1 MSMLITSVVSDS
13 LRPYEL
19 ARQALLSLGFSGHE
33 SWGGL
38 PCPPPGDLP
47 DPGTGPASLC
57 LLHWQTVFSTP
68 SATWEAHVVICYV
81 TL

>member
-47 DPGTGPASLC
+47 DPGMGPASLMSC
-57 LLHWQTVFSTP
+57 TGRRFSLP
-68 SATWEAHVVICYV
+68 LVPPGKPTWLFAM
-81 TL
+81 